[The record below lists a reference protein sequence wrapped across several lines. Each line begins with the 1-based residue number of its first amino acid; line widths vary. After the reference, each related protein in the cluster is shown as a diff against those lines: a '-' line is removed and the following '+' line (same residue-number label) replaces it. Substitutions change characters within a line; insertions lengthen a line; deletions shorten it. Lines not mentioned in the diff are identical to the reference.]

1 MIKSILVYFLVQTV
15 LYVIFTALFIFMP
28 VQADAAG
35 KNVQDVAK
43 LMDFINQQIKNG
55 VVITKNLD
63 ASTIYQ
69 WDAMAGLF
77 SG

>member
-1 MIKSILVYFLVQTV
+1 
-15 LYVIFTALFIFMP
+15 MP

-43 LMDFINQQIKNG
+43 FMDFINQQIKNG